1 MNEASTG
8 GLDYADQRYF
18 AGTMGGRF
26 LTVDPYPP
34 PDGMSNPGE
43 WNRYSFVAGDPV
55 NSVDPDGLVV
65 IKING
70 AFNSNPDWI
79 QADSEFS
86 QAVADTF
93 VGQTVVN
100 WTWPGWGVTF
110 FLDYAGIEMA
120 GGQLAS
126 FINNYQFQPGEQL
139 NIVAFSDGGNVVKSA
154 SYFINRPIDNLVTLG
169 TPQNW
174 DIPDINSRMVKNYCN
189 VYSLA
194 DPVQFLGSSPRQIFN
209 AIDNSYDSAL
219 AQWYAW
225 QAFLDGNFAQFFKY
239 QALSAKYAAESS
251 FWVLSTRV
259 DARAKNNIA
268 RTSESH
274 FGLHTRKVW
283 TEIARPCGLI
293 R

>member
-1 MNEASTG
+1 MWESRSLRFPRAVGARGKPGFGFPRRPSGRHFHGSFRAYTVRVGLAVSASGFASPLTVSPSLAKTRVWG
-8 GLDYADQRYF
+8 FGFENSNFPWRWSAVSSTSRWGYLPAYDRMASDRLDPRYF
-18 AGTMGGRF
+18 AGTGAGRF

-126 FINNYQFQPGEQL
+126 FINNY
-139 NIVAFSDGGNVVKSA
+139 
-154 SYFINRPIDNLVTLG
+154 
-169 TPQNW
+169 
-174 DIPDINSRMVKNYCN
+174 
-189 VYSLA
+189 
-194 DPVQFLGSSPRQIFN
+194 
-209 AIDNSYDSAL
+209 
-219 AQWYAW
+219 
-225 QAFLDGNFAQFFKY
+225 
-239 QALSAKYAAESS
+239 
-251 FWVLSTRV
+251 
-259 DARAKNNIA
+259 
-268 RTSESH
+268 
-274 FGLHTRKVW
+274 
-283 TEIARPCGLI
+283 
-293 R
+293 